1 MSNQPIRTKLYLPAQ
16 AAAETEATII
26 AWKVKNGSSFR
37 KNDLLAEV
45 ESAKTSFSF
54 EAPCDGTVLNILFKE
69 GETVS
74 FEEPVIEIETTD
86 ESVLLEAPVVESGGA
101 ESGATEETYME
112 VTPAARQTNGDDGE
126 VCLLGIGAYVPERV
140 VKTKDLLD
148 EFPDVTEEYII
159 GVTGIKERRWAAED
173 QKPSDL
179 AYEAAVRTL
188 EKSNLKVN
196 EIDGI
201 IVTTETP
208 DIIMPSTA
216 CILQEKLGV
225 RGIPCFDLSAACS
238 GWLYGITVA
247 KGLILSGVG
256 DRILVVGVDMHS
268 RLLDK
273 KDKGTFFLFG
283 DGAGATVVARGT
295 DGHPVR
301 KGIITADAKGIHMA
315 RRDYPGYR
323 LPTKDDDH
331 FVRLDGYALFRF
343 ATESFSSIIR
353 DTVTKNG
360 WKPEEVRWVVPHQA
374 NGRILKAAAKKSG
387 VSFDRFFLN
396 IDHMGNT
403 SSASIPLALTEIER
417 GLQKSDKLVLCSVG
431 AGITAAA
438 ISVEW

>member
-26 AWKVKNGSSFR
+26 EWKVAEGGAFQ
-37 KNDLLAEV
+37 KNDVLAEV

-54 EAPCDGTVLNILFKE
+54 EAPCDGTVVSLLY
-69 GETVS
+69 GVGDTVS

-86 ESVLLEAPVVESGGA
+86 TSVLQEVSVVQPA
-101 ESGATEETYME
+101 EETAAADEASHME
-112 VTPAARQTNGDDGE
+112 ISAAARQSAEDDGK
-126 VCLLGIGAYVPERV
+126 VCLLGIGSYVPETV
-140 VKTKDLLD
+140 VKTRDLLD

-159 GVTGIKERRWAAED
+159 GVTGIKERRWASED

-179 AYEAAVRTL
+179 AYNAAVEAL
-188 EKSNLKVN
+188 KKSNLTKD

-201 IVTTETP
+201 IVTTTTP

-225 RGIPCFDLSAACS
+225 RGIPSFDLSAACS

-256 DRILVVGVDMHS
+256 EKILVVGVDMHS

-273 KDKGTFFLFG
+273 TDKGTYFLFG
-283 DGAGATVVARGT
+283 DGAGATIVSKGS
-295 DGHPVR
+295 DGHPVG

-315 RRDYPGYR
+315 RRDHPGFR
-323 LPTKDDDH
+323 LPHEDDDH

-353 DTVTKNG
+353 DAVIKNG
-360 WKPEEVRWVVPHQA
+360 WKPQEVRWVVPHQA

-403 SSASIPLALTEIER
+403 SSASIPLAMNEIER
-417 GLQKSDKLVLCSVG
+417 GLQKGDKLVLCSVG

-438 ISVEW
+438 ISIEW